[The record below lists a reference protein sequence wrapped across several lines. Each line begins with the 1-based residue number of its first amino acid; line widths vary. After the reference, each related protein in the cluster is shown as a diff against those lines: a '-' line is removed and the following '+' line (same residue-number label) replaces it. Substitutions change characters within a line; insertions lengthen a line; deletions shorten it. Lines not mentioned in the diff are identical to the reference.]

1 MALSAFGD
9 PLSSFGDP
17 LDEEPAQP
25 SQSVPAAG
33 PVTTQ
38 PQTATQPQVSAFGDD
53 LHHDEPN
60 RTAGQWVTDIGG
72 SVGRGAYN
80 LFDALSGL
88 GDIAT
93 GGAATPWL
101 AAHGMDSR
109 EARAVLDAEMSPQ
122 ARAQQQEVADAKG
135 FGATAKAIA
144 QNPAYAAGQV
154 IESVPTM
161 VAGGVAGKAVG
172 LGSQLLGAGERLA
185 AITAAGASQAIPTAG
200 QVANQITQQTGDLT
214 PGQTG
219 LALLAGGATG
229 LLGAA
234 GARIARGLGVAD
246 INQQL
251 AGNNGADIAKGLV
264 NRVLTGS
271 GIESIEQLTQAGQ
284 QQVLTNIATDRP
296 PLEGVDKQAA
306 MAGVM
311 GGVMGAAGGL
321 RRPDV
326 QASLPEQAPRV
337 EPDQSA
343 PVQDQQ
349 AQQQQGMP
357 QGLHAQ
363 VMDVLQNKQP
373 AATPVELPP
382 AAKPEP
388 TMPFA
393 GSQDISPLL
402 DRLGLQGDQRT
413 QTMDLLKPV
422 ELNVEDA
429 RRGVLPNAERDRL
442 ATLIGLQGSDAQ
454 VFNRKIGEALNA
466 EQTVALTTHV
476 QDNLKDVLDLQQRIT
491 SGNAS
496 DIDRASF
503 VQSLGQLRS
512 TFADLAGARAE
523 AGRALSAYKRQAMD
537 FTQAKNVLEAVG
549 GINGADDAAKA
560 LGKAIQS
567 GGLSNAAKL
576 ISAPESKMSRLLNYY
591 YRAALL
597 SGVRTHV
604 VNITSNAITL
614 GNEIIE
620 RGIAAGVSGVKNVFK
635 PGSGQTIF
643 AEPIDML
650 VGMSKNFMQ
659 AGSAAVDAFKTGE
672 APTLGIGK
680 GEVGPL
686 GGMNSPRPNGV
697 LGTGGWAAD
706 KLASVPYRAL
716 GAEDAFF
723 ANMNYAGELRTIAR
737 QNALAEKKLGTLP
750 ANTKLS
756 QRIDQ
761 LVQSP
766 TPSMIEAAGEHART
780 ATFNNQAGV
789 FAQAVMSA
797 KAKMPWL
804 NLVVPFIRTPA
815 NIVTYGLKRTPAAPL
830 FKSVREDLAAGGA
843 KQERAIARMLWG
855 TSVMVGAGVLA
866 QAGYITGAGP
876 DDKKEKA
883 ALLAK
888 GWRPYSIKVGDTYH
902 EYNRLDPFSQWL
914 GLASDLST
922 MDFQHKD
929 AADLAATALGS
940 LVNNTVNKTY
950 MQGVSNLVEF
960 MQDPKRNGPWYLRQM
975 GGTLGQPVTLMSN
988 IASERDPYARE
999 QNSVLDAIKY
1009 RVPGLRQDLPTRLD
1023 AFGEPVP
1030 NRTYPG
1036 GPLSIAAPI
1045 AQSKESTDPV
1055 RLETARLG
1063 WVPGNTAD
1071 HFTISKHRFDL
1082 NDGQKHEF
1090 DQLTGQMIH
1099 TGMARIMAAPGWK
1112 SLNDDQKRDLLD
1124 SLAKKA
1130 RVAVRTA
1137 FTPYMVNGDRKAINK
1152 LKTALGRVHP

>member
-9 PLSSFGDP
+9 PISSFGDP
-17 LDEEPAQP
+17 LDNEPSP
-25 SQSVPAAG
+25 PPVPAAG
-33 PVTTQ
+33 PVTAQ
-38 PQTATQPQVSAFGDD
+38 PQTATQPQVSALGDD

-60 RTAGQWVTDIGG
+60 RTAGQWVTDVGG

-101 AAHGMDSR
+101 ASHGLDSKA
-109 EARAVLDAEMSPQ
+109 ARQVLEDEMSPQ

-135 FGATAKAIA
+135 FIPTVKAIA

-185 AITAAGASQAIPTAG
+185 AITGAGASQAIPTAG
-200 QVANQITQQTGDLT
+200 QVANQIVQQTGDLT

-251 AGNNGADIAKGLV
+251 AGNNGADVAKGLV
-264 NRVLTGS
+264 NRVLAGS
-271 GIESIEQLTQAGQ
+271 GIESIEQLTQGAQ

-306 MAGVM
+306 MTGVM

-337 EPDQSA
+337 QPDQSI

-349 AQQQQGMP
+349 AQQQQGLPVAP
-357 QGLHAQ
+357 QGLYAQ
-363 VMDVLQNKQP
+363 VMDALQNKQP
-373 AATPVELPP
+373 APAELPP
-382 AAKPEP
+382 ATPKPEP
-388 TMPFA
+388 AMPFA

-402 DRLGLQGDQRT
+402 DRLGLQGEQRT

-422 ELNVEDA
+422 ELNVQDA

-454 VFNRKIGEALNA
+454 VFNRKVGDTLNA

-491 SGNAS
+491 SGNAT

-549 GINGADDAAKA
+549 GIHGADDAATA

-576 ISAPESKMSRLLNYY
+576 ISAPESKMSRLLGYY

-597 SGVRTHV
+597 SGVRTHT

-620 RGIAAGVSGVKNVFK
+620 RGIAAGVSGVKNLVK
-635 PGSGQTIF
+635 PGSGQTVF

-650 VGMSKNFMQ
+650 TGMAKGFMK

-672 APTLGIGK
+672 APTLGVGK
-680 GEVGPL
+680 GEL
-686 GGMNSPRPNGV
+686 GSTPMNSPRPNGV
-697 LGTGGWAAD
+697 LGSAGWAAD

-723 ANMNYAGELRTIAR
+723 ANLNYAGELRTIAR

-789 FAQAVMSA
+789 FADAVMRA
-797 KAKMPWL
+797 KTKMPWL
-804 NLVVPFIRTPA
+804 NLIVPFIRTPA
-815 NIVTYGLKRTPAAPL
+815 NIVTYGLRRTPAAPL

-855 TSVMVGAGVLA
+855 TSVMVGAGALA

-888 GWRPYSIKVGDTYH
+888 GWRPYSIKVGDTYY

-922 MDFQHKD
+922 MDYQHKD

-960 MQDPKRNGPWYLRQM
+960 LQDPKRNGAWYFRQM
-975 GGTLGQPVTLMSN
+975 GSTVAQPVTLMSN

-1009 RVPGLRQDLPTRLD
+1009 RVPGMRQDLPTKLD
-1023 AFGEPVP
+1023 AFGENVP

-1055 RLETARLG
+1055 RLEAARLG
-1063 WVPGNTAD
+1063 WVPGAAQS
-1071 HFTISKHRFDL
+1071 HFTINKHRFDL
-1082 NDGQKHEF
+1082 DEKQQHEF
-1090 DQLTGQMIH
+1090 NQLTGQMIH
-1099 TGMARIMAAPGWK
+1099 AGAARVMASPGWK
-1112 SLNDDQKRDLLD
+1112 NMDDSTKLDLLD
-1124 SLAKKA
+1124 NLTKKA
-1130 RVAVRTA
+1130 RTAVRMA
-1137 FTPYMVNGDRKAINK
+1137 FTPYMATGNRAAINK

>member
-9 PLSSFGDP
+9 PISEFGDP
-17 LDEEPAQP
+17 LDNEPSPPPA
-25 SQSVPAAG
+25 PAAG
-33 PVTTQ
+33 PATAQ
-38 PQTATQPQVSAFGDD
+38 PQTPAQPEVSAFGDD
-53 LHHDEPN
+53 LHAHDEPAQSGFDPMQLYSGAA
-60 RTAGQWVTDIGG
+60 RSVDQMGLAASRILGIPATQTYDAIKGLVTGEPT
-72 SVGRGAYN
+72 SEAQ
-80 LFDALSGL
+80 DALRQHVLNPLQARSDSLAPAPDASLPNKLLNAGGGFAGNLLAMLASGGL
-88 GDIAT
+88 SRAPELAT
-93 GGAATPWL
+93 AATEALPNVMNQVGQ
-101 AAHGMDSR
+101 AARTMAVPAATDAINTGHDVYAQTDS
-109 EARAVLDAEMSPQ
+109 LPDAL
-122 ARAQQQEVADAKG
+122 
-135 FGATAKAIA
+135 KA
-144 QNPAYAAGQV
+144 AA
-154 IESVPTM
+154 
-161 VAGGVAGKAVG
+161 
-172 LGSQLLGAGERLA
+172 
-185 AITAAGASQAIPTAG
+185 AAGAGDVAMGLFPGNLPGNLATRVVSGAGLGALTGEGARQLRNAAAPESMQAPFNPEDTAVNAAMG
-200 QVANQITQQTGDLT
+200 SVLG
-214 PGQTG
+214 
-219 LALLAGGATG
+219 G
-229 LLGAA
+229 LLGRTPERPTVKDQPA
-234 GARIARGLGVAD
+234 
-246 INQQL
+246 
-251 AGNNGADIAKGLV
+251 LV
-264 NRVLTGS
+264 
-271 GIESIEQLTQAGQ
+271 EQ
-284 QQVLTNIATDRP
+284 P
-296 PLEGVDKQAA
+296 
-306 MAGVM
+306 
-311 GGVMGAAGGL
+311 
-321 RRPDV
+321 
-326 QASLPEQAPRV
+326 
-337 EPDQSA
+337 
-343 PVQDQQ
+343 

-357 QGLHAQ
+357 QPTVAAQGLHAQ
-363 VMDVLQNKQP
+363 VMDALQGKQP
-373 AATPVELPP
+373 APVELPP
-382 AAKPEP
+382 AAKSEP
-388 TMPFA
+388 SIPFA

-402 DRLGLQGDQRT
+402 DRLGLQGEQRT

-422 ELNVEDA
+422 ELNIEDA
-429 RRGVLPNAERDRL
+429 RRGVIPNAERDRL

-476 QDNLKDVLDLQQRIT
+476 QDNLKDVLDLQQRIA

-503 VQSLGQLRS
+503 VQSLGQLRG

-537 FTQAKNVLEAVG
+537 YSQAKNVLEAVG

-576 ISAPESKMSRLLNYY
+576 IGQPEGRMSRLLNYY

-597 SGVRTHV
+597 SGVRTHA
-604 VNITSNAITL
+604 VNITSNTLTL

-620 RGIAAGVSGVKNVFK
+620 RGIAAGIGGIKRLATGGK
-635 PGSGQTIF
+635 SGQTVF

-650 VGMSKNFMQ
+650 TGMAKGFMQ

-680 GEVGPL
+680 GEAGPV
-686 GGMNSPRPNGV
+686 GGMNSPRPNGL
-697 LGTGGWAAD
+697 LGTAGWAAD

-723 ANMNYAGELRTIAR
+723 ANLNYAGELRTIAR
-737 QNALAEKKLGTLP
+737 QQALADKKLGQLP
-750 ANTKLS
+750 TGTKLS
-756 QRIDQ
+756 QRIEQ
-761 LVQSP
+761 LVQNP

-780 ATFNNQAGV
+780 ATFNNQAGA

-815 NIVTYGLKRTPAAPL
+815 NIVTYGLRRTLAAPL
-830 FKSVREDLAAGGA
+830 FKNVREDIAAGGA

-855 TSVMVGAGVLA
+855 TSVMVGAGALA

-888 GWRPYSIKVGDTYH
+888 GWRPYSVKVGDTYY

-922 MDFQHKD
+922 MDYQHKD
-929 AADLAATALGS
+929 ASDLAATALGS

-960 MQDPKRNGPWYLRQM
+960 LQDPKRNGPWYLKQL
-975 GGTLGQPVTLMSN
+975 GGTLAQPVTLASN
-988 IASERDPYARE
+988 IASENDPYARE

-1009 RVPGLRQDLPTRLD
+1009 RVPGLREDLPSKLD

-1036 GPLSIAAPI
+1036 GPVSIAAPI

-1055 RLETARLG
+1055 RLEAARLG
-1063 WVPGNTAD
+1063 WVPGKTAA
-1071 HFTISKHRFDL
+1071 HFTINKHRFDL
-1082 NDGQKHEF
+1082 SEAQQHEF
-1090 DQLTGQMIH
+1090 NQLTGQMIH
-1099 TGMARIMAAPGWK
+1099 TGAARIMVAPGWK
-1112 SLNDDQKRDLLD
+1112 SLDDNTKLDLLD
-1124 SLAKKA
+1124 NLTKKA
-1130 RVAVRTA
+1130 RTAVRTA
-1137 FTPYMVNGDRKAINK
+1137 FTPYLVTGNRAALDK
-1152 LKTALGRVHP
+1152 LHKALGGPRK